1 MFPGLLDMEA
11 LFTGSFWAV
20 RHGIGYVSKN
30 RDQESLMLISSI
42 ADNIC
47 LPSLKDLTPFGPI
60 SDRKQK
66 QLAEKWSERMEVKAD
81 SVKVFCNT
89 LSGGN
94 KQKVVLAKWLGKG
107 SDIMILDCPTRG
119 IDVGTKAA
127 IYQLIMQMKEEGKS
141 ILLIS
146 EELQELIGM
155 SDRIVLLRDG
165 AVSGEFLR
173 NEGLTEAKLIQK
185 MI

>member
-1 MFPGLLDMEA
+1 MHDVGKVLFGLLKPE
-11 LFTGSFWAV
+11 TGEVLKDQKEPVKSASWAV

-81 SVKVFCNT
+81 S
-89 LSGGN
+89 
-94 KQKVVLAKWLGKG
+94 A
-107 SDIMILDCPTRG
+107 
-119 IDVGTKAA
+119 KAA